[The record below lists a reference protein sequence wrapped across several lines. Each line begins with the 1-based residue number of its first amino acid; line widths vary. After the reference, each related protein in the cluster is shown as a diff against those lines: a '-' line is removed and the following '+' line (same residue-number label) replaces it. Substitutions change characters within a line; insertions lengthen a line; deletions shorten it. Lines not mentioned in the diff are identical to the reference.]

1 MILDNQKT
9 SLLIPS
15 QLPGFIREE
24 PDYSTFVA
32 FVQAYYEWMEEN
44 GNLLDRAKNIVNYT
58 DIDNTTEEFI
68 DYFLKDFLPYF
79 PADAL
84 ISKQQAIKVARQL
97 YQSKGNISSYQLLFR
112 MLYNSDFDIFY
123 TKDAVLKA
131 SSGVWYVPKS
141 LKLSTNDTR
150 FLDIK
155 IGRAHV

>member
-1 MILDNQKT
+1 MIPDNQKT

-79 PADAL
+79 HKWAEC
-84 ISKQQAIKVARQL
+84 
-97 YQSKGNISSYQLLFR
+97 YFE
-112 MLYNSDFDIFY
+112 
-123 TKDAVLKA
+123 
-131 SSGVWYVPKS
+131 
-141 LKLSTNDTR
+141 
-150 FLDIK
+150 
-155 IGRAHV
+155 